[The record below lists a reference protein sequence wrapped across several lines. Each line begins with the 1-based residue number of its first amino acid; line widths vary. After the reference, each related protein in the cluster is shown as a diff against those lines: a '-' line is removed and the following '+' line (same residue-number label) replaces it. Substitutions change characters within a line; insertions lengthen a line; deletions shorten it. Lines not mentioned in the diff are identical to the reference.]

1 MTERKRLAL
10 DMEKQAEAMSETI
23 NFFWTLYVEKHLCD
37 YRRRYLYGEKEKTD
51 IVKSKKLYIL
61 MPYRRY
67 TMGKYKLTGINISAN
82 IYNRFLIQ
90 SIRKVY
96 YLTIRNIDIFKL
108 ATSMYFILIQN
119 QRILNGWE
127 KQHVYEYTS
136 I

>member
-67 TMGKYKLTGINISAN
+67 TMGKYKPTGINISAN